1 MVESPSGVPDLYEII
16 LALDDFEDGGGVA
29 AAVPCLDFDPPAFEI
44 RREGAGVAPPVRAP
58 GVVRKEARSESGDRF
73 SRREFGRL
81 GRVRSSRSWRAA
93 SSCNLAAGPVPFE
106 ALSYRGPDPCA
117 DVGLMLCPEP
127 IQGVV
132 QVRSEADAERLHPL
146 TLARPTNSPTVPI
159 VLQISAMVELA
170 GGVWECLIS
179 PDVFMLLI
187 NFWPGGNCHPPGP
200 PAPEEDRRHGPL
212 DASSR
217 AAPGRAPQGGE
228 PL

>member
-16 LALDDFEDGGGVA
+16 LALDDFEDGGDVA

-58 GVVRKEARSESGDRF
+58 GVVGKEARSESGDRF

-81 GRVRSSRSWRAA
+81 GRVRSSRSWRTS

-127 IQGVV
+127 IQGGV
-132 QVRSEADAERLHPL
+132 QVRSEADAERFHPL
-146 TLARPTNSPTVPI
+146 TLAWPTNSPTVPI
-159 VLQISAMVELA
+159 VLQISAG
-170 GGVWECLIS
+170 GGVGRRGAGVSDFARCVYATHKLLDSGELPS
-179 PDVFMLLI
+179 P
-187 NFWPGGNCHPPGP
+187 WTPRPGGGP
-200 PAPEEDRRHGPL
+200 PPWPARD
-212 DASSR
+212 
-217 AAPGRAPQGGE
+217 
-228 PL
+228 